1 MDIFLSKPAAQASIQ
16 HILTPAIQTISKNP
30 LFDVA
35 SNFSERRFLRH
46 FHGLKSLPRADSFDL
61 RSTGGVLALALPR
74 LPVRTGPPPF
84 IFLGSAG
91 AVIVFDLLLLAEM
104 KSVRDK
110 DEAIICLFSW
120 KLSCGA
126 PFFATPVCTQ
136 TTPDKITI
144 SRCTALLN

>member
-1 MDIFLSKPAAQASIQ
+1 
-16 HILTPAIQTISKNP
+16 
-30 LFDVA
+30 VA

-46 FHGLKSLPRADSFDL
+46 FHGLKSLPRAESFDL

-104 KSVRDK
+104 KSVRDR

-120 KLSCGA
+120 KLSCGV

-144 SRCTALLN
+144 SRRTALLN